1 MSKVSEEMME
11 IRIKIS
17 AEVGHKMNKFPEV
30 NWDYICSQAI
40 REYINLRAKE
50 PYEKRAQLFVREIEE
65 ISNALLERLRKI
77 NGVIIDKPSPQ
88 YYGCKS
94 HLYSKQTAVI
104 YPQIRQRRIK
114 IYVRVPDSNRREKIE
129 RLVGKLDE
137 INPGNSW
144 RWTMTG
150 IFYVRTLAE
159 IDNAVEA
166 LRVAACE

>member
-1 MSKVSEEMME
+1 VSEMDEDYVE
-11 IRIKIS
+11 VRIKIR
-17 AEVGHKMNKFPEV
+17 AELAHRMKGFPEV
-30 NWDYICSQAI
+30 NWDYVFSQAI
-40 REYINLRAKE
+40 QEYIDSRGKE
-50 PYEKRAQLFVREIEE
+50 PYEKRTQLFAYGIEE
-65 ISNALLERLRKI
+65 ISNAFLEKLQKI
-77 NGVIIDKPSPQ
+77 DGIIVDKPSRQ

-94 HLYSKQTAVI
+94 RLYSKQTAVV

-129 RLVGKLDE
+129 RLVGKLE
-137 INPGNSW
+137 QINPGNSW